1 MSETHDNDT
10 GSASD
15 SLARQ
20 FVSSGDKGSEVDTRE
35 VEKPSQQSHDPNQNV
50 QPKSGAASPEAG
62 VFRVV
67 VDSRSPGSLADTAII
82 PGEKGSTP
90 DEFDT
95 GLKVPVDGKLPGSDQ
110 PTAAMTRSE
119 LQAAMNEN
127 KPKADAFDDL
137 ETREVPALSDEWRDR
152 AAKAAEALGETA
164 EVVGA
169 WEEDQ
174 GDDSLAHSVAVASGA
189 YPLPE
194 EERPAAVAGSA
205 LEKAREAQRQWAALR
220 FEQRMERFNALRH
233 ELVLQRADYVP
244 SMATAIGRPMVE
256 TLAGEYIPVLEALRT
271 LEDIIPP
278 LLVDWHAGNAP
289 ICAEGVAASVRMVP
303 WGIVAIINPPGAPF
317 ALPMTLAIDALA
329 TGNAVMI
336 CGSDQHPRVNE
347 TMRKMFQRAGF
358 PEALAQVVSGSAET
372 VLATIDARPDM
383 LVHMGDQD
391 TAAKLASRCVQSA
404 VEFRHIRGAKNMLVV
419 LPDAPLERAVHAA
432 MWGAY
437 ASGGMLPGSV
447 ERVVV
452 AAPIFDE
459 FRMRFIESLRA
470 MNSHHAQ
477 LATINE
483 TFNARRFQALVDDAV
498 SLGARVSWPAG
509 EVPGRWIH
517 WKAAVFESLPD
528 RAKASSERLEG
539 PGVILYRAEDVL
551 TEVQR
556 LLKVA
561 PAGHV
566 GVLGK
571 PGRELRAQLEQLP
584 VSRLLIQETAPHGA
598 GANWPLG
605 PEMPR
610 TLCGPAAMLR
620 PRVISEGD
628 PVAGRVAWFPYTDD
642 KAYALMEA
650 IEAEYG
656 AETGKRL
663 KAALRLALNA
673 SKRRLLRGDNS

>member
-1 MSETHDNDT
+1 MSEPQDNNE
-10 GSASD
+10 GSPSD
-15 SLARQ
+15 SMARH
-20 FVSSGDKGSEVDTRE
+20 FASSGDKGSEVDTRE
-35 VEKPSQQSHDPNQNV
+35 VEKPADDPNQTV
-50 QPKSGAASPEAG
+50 QPKSESTTPEAG

-82 PGEKGSTP
+82 PGEKEPPP

-95 GLKVPVDGKLPGSDQ
+95 GIKVPVDESLPGSDQ
-110 PTAAMTRSE
+110 PTAAMTRTE
-119 LQAAMNEN
+119 LRAAMNER
-127 KPKADAFDDL
+127 KAEAFDDL
-137 ETREVPALSDEWRDR
+137 ETREVPVLNDEWRDR
-152 AAKAAEALGETA
+152 AAKVAEALGETA

-169 WEEDQ
+169 WDEDK

-189 YPLPE
+189 FPLPE

-205 LEKAREAQRQWAALR
+205 LEKAREAQREWAALR
-220 FEQRMERFNALRH
+220 FEQRMQRFDALRH

-271 LEDIIPP
+271 LEDIVPP
-278 LLVDWHAGNAP
+278 LLVEWHAGPAGLIADGVNAM
-289 ICAEGVAASVRMVP
+289 VRMIP
-303 WGIVAIINPPGAPF
+303 WGIVAIINPPGAPY
-317 ALPMTLAIDALA
+317 AYPMTLAIDALA
-329 TGNAVMI
+329 TGNAVVI
-336 CGSDQHPRVNE
+336 CASEHHPRVNE

-358 PEALAQVVSGSAET
+358 SEALVQVVSGAAET
-372 VLATIDARPDM
+372 VLATIDARPDL
-383 LVHMGDQD
+383 LVHMGDPD
-391 TAAKLASRCVQSA
+391 VAARLAARCVPA
-404 VEFRHIRGAKNMLVV
+404 GVEFRHIRGGKNMLLV

-432 MWGAY
+432 MWGAF

-452 AAPIFDE
+452 AAPLFDE

-498 SLGARVSWPAG
+498 AQGARVSWPAG

-517 WKAAVFESLPD
+517 WKAAVFENVP
-528 RAKASSERLEG
+528 AKAKAATERLEG
-539 PGVILYRAEDVL
+539 PGIMLYRAEDVVA
-551 TEVQR
+551 EAGR
-556 LLKVA
+556 LLGLA
-561 PAGHV
+561 PAGTL
-566 GVLGK
+566 GVLGR
-571 PGRELRAQLEQLP
+571 PGRESRAALERMP
-584 VSRLLIQETAPHGA
+584 VPRLLFQETFPQSA

-610 TLCGPAAMLR
+610 TLSGPAAMLR
-620 PRVISEGD
+620 PHVIADGD
-628 PVAGRVAWFPYTDD
+628 AVAGRVAWFPYTDD

-650 IEAEYG
+650 IEAAYG
-656 AETGKRL
+656 TEAGKRI
-663 KAALRLALNA
+663 KAALRLALNG